1 MENTIENYR
10 DLIAYKSEK
19 EIDERRINKFKQT
32 FADELR
38 NEGIDKFIKQS
49 ENVKKECW
57 VKRLFKGIKSIW

>member
-19 EIDERRINKFKQT
+19 EIDEKRINKFKQT

-38 NEGIDKFIKQS
+38 NEGIEKFIKQS
-49 ENVKKECW
+49 EIVKKECW